1 MGGIYFCKICPV
13 DKILSKSPDIASTRL
28 RCFPPENCVGQS
40 PFPMIPKSSFSSS
53 NRVSKFCVFSF
64 LSWAGVTQA
73 GSLTHDYSA
82 TPADGTIL
90 NSTNLAAT
98 VVSGGR
104 LRLTQNGVGST
115 YAAMRLPDLDAG
127 KEITEFTVQFD
138 LTLFCTATPADGLA
152 LSFGNISAT
161 PADLINPAINTGE
174 KGFVT
179 TNGLAV
185 DIDTYGDGP
194 LIEAKAAGTVIKSV
208 YMGNAAAPG
217 GNWGAPPVTNT
228 YPFDNVS
235 RRVIIHW
242 EVNTGL
248 DVRITGSNGSQVDVM
263 VDTALPG
270 FVPTVG
276 NVFAFGARTGGST
289 EDVFLDNLSIVTVPV
304 VPIETGGP
312 SISEFV
318 ADNETQEDE
327 DCTTGAWLEIYNG
340 QNVAQTMTGWS
351 LTDDAGVLGKWPFP
365 AGYSIPAYGYVR
377 IWADGKNRTASSANY
392 HTNFIL
398 NKAGGYLAL
407 VKPDLS
413 IATAYTYGAQSKD
426 VSYGKLG
433 AAQTDGY
440 LETPTPGVKNSGL
453 QAPLGP
459 CKQDVIFSHV
469 GGLITGPMTLTLT
482 APTVAGAVARYT
494 TDNSVPNASSTL
506 WPAGGLNVTGS
517 SNIRVRYYQP
527 DALGG
532 DVSSRTF
539 ILLDSTLTN
548 YRGSGQPFSSNLP
561 IIVMNS
567 FGINIDGAGGASGLR
582 PFRNTYTVALAP
594 DPANSNKTS
603 LTGPVDMQNRG
614 GTHVRGETSA
624 GFAQKPYGLEIWDNK
639 EQDKAVNLLGWP
651 AESDYVLISNY
662 NDKSVIRNMMPFDM
676 KRNLS
681 GDGSA
686 MKEKYVEVFFK
697 QDGSGP
703 LTYADYKGIY
713 VLTEKIK
720 RDKDR
725 VNIEELKPCDG
736 VFTNN
741 PAVDDAGIISGGYI
755 IRKDKASPEAAFT
768 TTGGTTASP
777 AVTYPAQ
784 TLQIVE
790 PNNPSVAQQNYI
802 KGFVNRMEAALY
814 GASFA
819 DPVNGYAKYLDTQSW
834 IDGHLWVEIFKQAD
848 GYRLST
854 YMYKDRNG
862 KLKYAPL
869 WDYNLSSGNA
879 SPAGG
884 YNNGQENP
892 SGWYYSVLGLGDYP
906 YHPRLFQDPAFLRAY
921 WDRYWQLRRTIFTNA
936 NVLATID
943 GYISQLKNGTPGIPV
958 GGTLVTNG
966 TGTWPA
972 STPSLD
978 VPIGRHN
985 ARWQRMGIY
994 DWPNASNPTLRT
1006 SWETNWD
1013 PATFTSAS
1021 NPFSAVS
1028 ETAFVRIWM
1037 LSRLQWMD
1045 DQSMSYAPSVK
1056 NFKPPTMTQYGGEV
1070 PSGFVLGISDPNAV
1084 PGSIYYTTDGS
1095 DPAAGGG
1102 TLLASG
1108 SVTLMGETAAVSYLV
1123 PSTTNGG
1130 STLVRTQGDPNQW
1143 NGLADP
1149 PNIANWSTGTFG
1161 LGYDYND
1168 ATPPLGTDVL
1178 YAPFIGTNV
1187 QSLMLPN
1194 TIVPL
1199 PSPLPPNNA
1208 TIFTRSSFNV
1218 DAAQLPTLLSLKLN
1232 VRYDDAYICYLN
1244 GVEVARKNYAGT
1256 NPTTTQASGTT
1267 HADAASIVFEEVDIS
1282 GFKSYL
1288 VAGTNVL
1295 CFHGLNATSSSANTH
1310 GKDFLLQPKLTATVA
1325 SLPITQT
1332 TFIRARIKDASNNWS
1347 PLTEGNFIV
1356 NAVPASVAN
1365 VVISEMN
1372 YNPTPP
1378 TPAETTASG
1387 ANNANDFE
1395 FIEIMNISNQTVDL
1409 TGCAFTLGI
1418 TFNWASAPAN
1428 KQTLGPGQRMI
1439 LVENLAAFSGR
1450 YSSGSPNIAGAYVGN
1465 LANGGETIT
1474 FNAANGS
1481 VIKSFTYD
1489 DVEPWPVDSDLNLNA
1504 SNQVVRGGYSLVLN
1518 NPLSNPVHSNGANWR
1533 SSAVLGGKPGQDD
1546 STAAPAIP
1554 NGDSDGD
1561 GIPDIVE
1568 YAVGSQLG
1576 NGAQSKLPQLGWA
1589 DFNTG
1594 AAIEPCLSLTFTR
1607 NLNADNVTVTPKVSS
1622 DLDTWDTGTVA
1633 LTYVDTHN
1641 NGDGTATVI
1650 YRSTQPA
1657 SALPTRMFAKLEV
1670 TAP

>member
-1 MGGIYFCKICPV
+1 MSSQDSLSPSRRIPV
-13 DKILSKSPDIASTRL
+13 CCAFAIFAWTGLS
-28 RCFPPENCVGQS
+28 
-40 PFPMIPKSSFSSS
+40 
-53 NRVSKFCVFSF
+53 
-64 LSWAGVTQA
+64 QA
-73 GSLTHDYSA
+73 GTLTHDYAA
-82 TPADGTIL
+82 TPADGTII
-90 NSTNLAAT
+90 NSNVAGTT
-98 VVSGGR
+98 VVASGR
-104 LRLTQNGVGST
+104 LRLTQNTIGST
-115 YAAMRLPDLDAG
+115 YAAMRLPDLDPG

-138 LTLFCTATPADGLA
+138 LTLFCTGTPADGLA

-161 PADLINPAINTGE
+161 PADLINPSINTGE

-179 TNGLAV
+179 TNGFAV

-194 LIEAKAAGTVIKSV
+194 LIEAKAGGLVIKSV
-208 YMGNAAAPG
+208 YLGNASAPG

-228 YPFDNVS
+228 YPFDNVP

-248 DVRITGSNGSQVDVM
+248 DVKITASAANGGGLVDVM
-263 VDTALPG
+263 VDTPLPG

-276 NVFAFGARTGGST
+276 NVFAFGARTGGAT
-289 EDVFLDNLSIVTVPV
+289 EDVFLDNLSVATVPV

-312 SISEFV
+312 TISEFV
-318 ADNETQEDE
+318 ADNGTQEDE

-365 AGYSIPAYGYVR
+365 AGYSIPAYGYAR
-377 IWADGKNRTASSANY
+377 IWADGKNRTVSSANY

-407 VKPDLS
+407 VKPDMS
-413 IATAYTYGAQSKD
+413 IATAYTYGVQSKD
-426 VSYGKLG
+426 VAYGKLG

-459 CKQDVIFSHV
+459 CKQDVTFNHV
-469 GGLITGPMTLTLT
+469 GGLITGPLALTLT
-482 APTVAGAVARYT
+482 APTLVGAVARYT
-494 TDNSVPNASSTL
+494 IDNSVPNGSSAL
-506 WPAGGLNVTGS
+506 WPVGGLNITGS
-517 SNIRVRYYQP
+517 SNIRVRYFQP
-527 DALGG
+527 NSLGG

-548 YRGSGQPFSSNLP
+548 YRGPGQPFSSNLP
-561 IIVMNS
+561 IMVFDS
-567 FGINIDGAGGASGLR
+567 FGINIDGAGGSAGLR
-582 PFRNTYTVALAP
+582 PYRATYTVALAP
-594 DPANSNKTS
+594 DPANSNKAS
-603 LTGPVDMQNRG
+603 ITGPIDMQNRG
-614 GTHVRGETSA
+614 GVHIRGETSA

-676 KRNLS
+676 KRSLS

-703 LTYADYKGIY
+703 LTYADYKGVY

-736 VFTNN
+736 VFANN

-768 TTGGTTASP
+768 TNGGTTASP
-777 AVTYPAQ
+777 AATYPAQ
-784 TLQIVE
+784 SLQIVE
-790 PNNPSVAQQNYI
+790 PNNPSVAQQSYI
-802 KGFVNRMEAALY
+802 KGFVNRFESALY
-814 GASFA
+814 GTTFA
-819 DPVNGYAKYLDTQSW
+819 DPVNGYAKYVDVQSW

-884 YNNGQENP
+884 YTSGQENVA
-892 SGWYYSVLGLGDYP
+892 GWYYSILGLADYP

-921 WDRYWQLRRTIFTNA
+921 WDRYWQLRRGMFSNA

-943 GYISQLKNGTPGIPV
+943 RYISQLKNGAPGIPG
-958 GGTLVTNG
+958 GGTLITNG
-966 TGTWPA
+966 TGIWPS

-985 ARWQRMGIY
+985 ARWQRMGVY
-994 DWPNASNPTLRT
+994 DWPNATNPTLRT

-1021 NPFSAVS
+1021 DPFAAVS

-1037 LSRLQWMD
+1037 LRRLQWMD
-1045 DQSMSYAPSVK
+1045 DQSMSYGASVK
-1056 NFKPPTMTQYGGEV
+1056 NFKPPTFSQYGGEV
-1070 PSGFVLGISDPNAV
+1070 ASGYLLGITDPNAAG
-1084 PGSIYYTTDGS
+1084 GSIYYTTDGS
-1095 DPAAGGG
+1095 DPADGGG
-1102 TLLASG
+1102 TLLSSG
-1108 SVTLMGETAAVSYLV
+1108 GVTLLGETGAVSYLV

-1143 NGLADP
+1143 NGVADP
-1149 PNIANWSTGTFG
+1149 PNIANWTTGAFG
-1161 LGYDYND
+1161 LGYDVND

-1178 YAPFIGTNV
+1178 YGPYIGTNV
-1187 QSLMLPN
+1187 QPAMQPG
-1194 TIVPL
+1194 TTA
-1199 PSPLPPNNA
+1199 PPNSA
-1208 TIFTRSSFNV
+1208 TIYTRSIINLT
-1218 DAAQLPTLLSLKLN
+1218 APQLASLLTLKLS
-1232 VRYDDAYICYLN
+1232 VRYDDSYISYLN
-1244 GVEVARKNYAGT
+1244 GVEVSRKNYSAGAT
-1256 NPTTTQASGTT
+1256 PTYTQASGATRP
-1267 HADAASIVFEEVDIS
+1267 DASAIVFEDVDLSAFRSNLIV
-1282 GFKSYL
+1282 GN
-1288 VAGTNVL
+1288 NVL
-1295 CFHGLNATSSSANTH
+1295 CFHGMNATSSYTNLH

-1332 TFIRARIKDASNNWS
+1332 TLFRARIKDTSNNWS
-1347 PLTEGNFIV
+1347 PLTEANFVV
-1356 NAVPASVAN
+1356 NTVPASAAN
-1365 VVISEMN
+1365 LVISEMN
-1372 YNPTPP
+1372 YNPVPP

-1395 FIEIMNISNQTVDL
+1395 FIEILNISNQTVNL
-1409 TGCAFTLGI
+1409 TNCAFTLGI
-1418 TFNWASAPAN
+1418 TFNWVNAPAN

-1450 YSSGSPNIAGAYVGN
+1450 YAGSNPNIAGAYVGN

-1489 DVEPWPVDSDLNLNA
+1489 DVEPWPVDSDLDLNA

-1518 NPLSNPVHSNGANWR
+1518 NPLSNPDHNIGANWR
-1533 SSAVLGGKPGQDD
+1533 SSSVLGGKPGQADAN
-1546 STAAPAIP
+1546 TAPTLP

-1568 YAVGSQLG
+1568 YAVGSNQG
-1576 NGAQSKLPQLGWA
+1576 HGTQAKLPQLGWA
-1589 DFNTG
+1589 NFDTG
-1594 AAIEPCLSLTFTR
+1594 TVVEPCLSLTFIR
-1607 NLNADNVTVTPKVSS
+1607 NLNADNVVVTPKVSS
-1622 DLDTWDTGTVA
+1622 DLNTWNNGTVA
-1633 LTYVDTHN
+1633 LTYVTTNN
-1641 NGDGTATVI
+1641 NGDGTATI
-1650 YRSTQPA
+1650 TYRSTQPA

-1670 TAP
+1670 TVP